1 MEKMSKIRK
10 SLWMR
15 RVDFS
20 KIRDALQ
27 FISQHNGQLRA
38 KDLESLGIDRGFFR
52 RENGEPFSRTTMY
65 HYRKVME
72 HLQMVKLD
80 QQRYF
85 VDDTGQFV
93 QFAEFL
99 KLEGRTGV
107 VSSEEKEILV
117 NAIILNSDCQDH
129 FFHVFSLS
137 QKMFTSVEQFRNEAS
152 YIMAQ
157 TDEEGTIILRN
168 PRTEARYA
176 LDTNDKL
183 QAIFWGVR
191 LWAVDLG
198 ITDEIFTYTEGR
210 IIFPILRPGS
220 LKSSE
225 IVKAILSEL
234 KPKETWETISAPE
247 LTRKWSPYLR
257 VSTRELHD
265 AVKSIQVA
273 FPQYVDFIPTST
285 SFIHI
290 RTPFEKQDKALFK
303 GYIRDSQGRL
313 ISHVRLHQSIWE
325 EYDRAK
331 ETQ

>member
-1 MEKMSKIRK
+1 MAKVSKFRK

-27 FISQHNGQLRA
+27 FLSEHNGQLRA

-52 RENGEPFSRTTMY
+52 RENGGPFSRTTMY

-80 QQRYF
+80 RQHYF
-85 VDDTGQFV
+85 VEDTGQF
-93 QFAEFL
+93 AELL
-99 KLEGRTGV
+99 KREGRTGV
-107 VSSEEKEILV
+107 LPSEEKEILA
-117 NAIILNSDCQDH
+117 NAIILNSDCQSH

-157 TDEEGTIILRN
+157 TDEKGMIILKN

-198 ITDEIFTYTEGR
+198 VTDELFTYAEGR
-210 IIFPILRPGS
+210 VIFPILRPGS

-265 AVKSIQVA
+265 AVKSIQVT
-273 FPQYVDFIPTST
+273 FPQYVDFIPTSA
-285 SFIHI
+285 SFIDI
-290 RTPFEKQDKALFK
+290 RTPFEKQDKAFFK
-303 GYIRDSQGRL
+303 GYIRDSQGRF
-313 ISHVRLHQSIWE
+313 ISHVRLHRSIWE
-325 EYDRAK
+325 EYDRVK